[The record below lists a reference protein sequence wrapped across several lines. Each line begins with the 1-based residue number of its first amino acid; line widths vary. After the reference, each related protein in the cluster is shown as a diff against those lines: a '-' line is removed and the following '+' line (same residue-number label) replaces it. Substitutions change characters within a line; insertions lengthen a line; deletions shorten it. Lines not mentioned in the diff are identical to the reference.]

1 MSVLKLT
8 YCQLI
13 KIVLSQIGGNPLQQV
28 YSQLS
33 QGMPMISARSGFLPA
48 GLAEVKGL
56 IDTVTNTINE
66 AQRAVN
72 DYSDVLEKIG
82 NQLYINPLGTALS
95 GTTSVMQSR
104 LDTVDARLGFVG
116 LGTEERISL
125 MEEKQALTEGISS
138 FTKYKDYTD
147 RLSGI
152 GPQSGAS
159 TAGGCSLQDLLGS
172 GCAPNQDVP
181 DIDLQNLIDS
191 LKNGDLIAALK
202 LKIENATG
210 YTSYQIALA
219 SFQAE
224 VTNFN
229 FTFSNLIN
237 RAAIRNAVTS
247 QITQIVFNLLSG
259 CGNQVFNLTLNP
271 AVRDTLTPYVSD
283 LDRQRSGE
291 VYYDSF
297 GNEIAVTDPTFTV

>member
-33 QGMPMISARSGFLPA
+33 QGMPMISARSGLLPT
-48 GLAEVKGL
+48 GLSEVRGL
-56 IDTVTNTINE
+56 IDRVTNTIND

-72 DYSDVLEKIG
+72 DYSDVLERLG
-82 NQLYINPLGTALS
+82 TQLYINPLGLPLT
-95 GTTSVMQSR
+95 GTIAVMQSR
-104 LDTVDARLGFVG
+104 LDTIDTRLVFIG
-116 LGTEERISL
+116 LPYDERIALLEER
-125 MEEKQALTEGISS
+125 QVLTESIRS
-138 FTKYKDYTD
+138 FGQYKDYTD

-159 TAGGCSLQDLLGS
+159 SAGGCSLQDLLGS

-202 LKIENATG
+202 LQIENATG
-210 YTSYQIALA
+210 YTSYQTALA

-271 AVRDTLTPYVSD
+271 DVRTALTTYVSD
-283 LDRQRSGE
+283 LDKQRSGE

-297 GNEIAVTDPTFTV
+297 GNEIAVSDPTFTV

>member
-33 QGMPMISARSGFLPA
+33 QGMPMISARSGLLPT
-48 GLAEVKGL
+48 GLSEVRGL
-56 IDTVTNTINE
+56 IDRVTNTIND

-72 DYSDVLEKIG
+72 DYSDVLERLG
-82 NQLYINPLGTALS
+82 TQLYINPLGLPLT
-95 GTTSVMQSR
+95 GTIAVMQSR
-104 LDTVDARLGFVG
+104 LDTIDTRLVFIG
-116 LGTEERISL
+116 LPYDERIALLEER
-125 MEEKQALTEGISS
+125 QVLTESIRS
-138 FTKYKDYTD
+138 FGQYKDYTD

-159 TAGGCSLQDLLGS
+159 SAGGCSLQDLLGS

-202 LKIENATG
+202 LQIENATG
-210 YTSYQIALA
+210 YTSYQTALA

-247 QITQIVFNLLSG
+247 QITQIV
-259 CGNQVFNLTLNP
+259 
-271 AVRDTLTPYVSD
+271 SD
-283 LDRQRSGE
+283 LDKQRSGE

-297 GNEIAVTDPTFTV
+297 GNEIAVSDPTFTV

>member
-1 MSVLKLT
+1 
-8 YCQLI
+8 
-13 KIVLSQIGGNPLQQV
+13 
-28 YSQLS
+28 
-33 QGMPMISARSGFLPA
+33 MISARSGLLPT
-48 GLAEVKGL
+48 GLSEVRGL
-56 IDTVTNTINE
+56 IDRVTNTIND

-72 DYSDVLEKIG
+72 DYSDVLERLG
-82 NQLYINPLGTALS
+82 TQLYINPLGLPLT
-95 GTTSVMQSR
+95 GTIAVMQSR
-104 LDTVDARLGFVG
+104 LDTIDTRLVFIG
-116 LGTEERISL
+116 LPYDERIALLEER
-125 MEEKQALTEGISS
+125 QVLTESIRS
-138 FTKYKDYTD
+138 FGQYKDYTD

-159 TAGGCSLQDLLGS
+159 SAGGCSLQDLLGS

-202 LKIENATG
+202 LQIENATG
-210 YTSYQIALA
+210 YTSYQTALA

-271 AVRDTLTPYVSD
+271 DVRTALTTYVSD
-283 LDRQRSGE
+283 LDKQRSGE

-297 GNEIAVTDPTFTV
+297 GNEIAVSDPTFTV

>member
-33 QGMPMISARSGFLPA
+33 QGMPMISARSGLLPT
-48 GLAEVKGL
+48 GLSEVRGL
-56 IDTVTNTINE
+56 IERVTNTIND

-72 DYSDVLEKIG
+72 DYSDVLERLG
-82 NQLYINPLGTALS
+82 TQLYINPLGLPLT
-95 GTTSVMQSR
+95 GTIAVMQSR
-104 LDTVDARLGFVG
+104 LDTIDTRLVFIG
-116 LGTEERISL
+116 LPYDERIALLEER
-125 MEEKQALTEGISS
+125 QVLTESIRS
-138 FTKYKDYTD
+138 FGQYKDYTD

-159 TAGGCSLQDLLGS
+159 SAGGCSLQDLLGS

-202 LKIENATG
+202 LQIENATG
-210 YTSYQIALA
+210 YTSYQTALA

-229 FTFSNLIN
+229 FRFSNLIN

-271 AVRDTLTPYVSD
+271 DVRTALTTYVSD
-283 LDRQRSGE
+283 LDKQRSGE

-297 GNEIAVTDPTFTV
+297 GNEIAVSDPTFTV

>member
-33 QGMPMISARSGFLPA
+33 QGMPMISARSGLLPT
-48 GLAEVKGL
+48 GLSEVRGL
-56 IDTVTNTINE
+56 IERVTNTIND

-72 DYSDVLEKIG
+72 DYSDVLERLG
-82 NQLYINPLGTALS
+82 NQLYINPLGLPLT
-95 GTTSVMQSR
+95 GTIAVMQSR
-104 LDTVDARLGFVG
+104 LDTIDTRLVFIG
-116 LGTEERISL
+116 LPYDERIALLEER
-125 MEEKQALTEGISS
+125 QVLTESIRS
-138 FTKYKDYTD
+138 FGQYKDYTD

-159 TAGGCSLQDLLGS
+159 SAGGCSLQDLLGS

-202 LKIENATG
+202 LQIENAVG
-210 YTSYQIALA
+210 YTSYQTALA
-219 SFQAE
+219 SFQTE

-229 FTFSNLIN
+229 FKFSNLIN

-271 AVRDTLTPYVSD
+271 DVRTALTTYVSD
-283 LDRQRSGE
+283 LDKQRSGE

-297 GNEIAVTDPTFTV
+297 GNEIAVSDPTFTV

>member
-33 QGMPMISARSGFLPA
+33 QGMPMISARSGLLPT
-48 GLAEVKGL
+48 GLSEVRGL
-56 IDTVTNTINE
+56 IERVTNTIND

-72 DYSDVLEKIG
+72 DYSDVLERLG
-82 NQLYINPLGTALS
+82 SQLYINPLGTALS

-104 LDTVDARLGFVG
+104 LDTVNTRLGFIG
-116 LGTEERISL
+116 LGSEERLSL
-125 MEEKQALTEGISS
+125 LQEKDALTEGIRS
-138 FTKYKDYTD
+138 FTTYKDYTD

-159 TAGGCSLQDLLGS
+159 SAGGCSLQDLLGS

-202 LKIENATG
+202 LQIENAIG
-210 YTSYQIALA
+210 YTSYQTALA
-219 SFQAE
+219 SFQTE

-247 QITQIVFNLLSG
+247 QITQIVFNLLTG

-271 AVRDTLTPYVSD
+271 DVRTALTTYVSD
-283 LDRQRSGE
+283 LDKQRSGE

-297 GNEIAVTDPTFTV
+297 GNEIAVTDPTFTT

>member
-33 QGMPMISARSGFLPA
+33 QGMPMISARSGLLPT
-48 GLAEVKGL
+48 GLSEVRGL
-56 IDTVTNTINE
+56 IERVTPTLND

-72 DYSDVLEKIG
+72 DYSDVLERLG
-82 NQLYINPLGTALS
+82 TQLYINPLGLPLT
-95 GTTSVMQSR
+95 GTIAVMQSR
-104 LDTVDARLGFVG
+104 LDTIDTRLVFIG
-116 LGTEERISL
+116 LPYDERIALLEER
-125 MEEKQALTEGISS
+125 QVLTESIRS
-138 FTKYKDYTD
+138 FGQYKDYTD

-159 TAGGCSLQDLLGS
+159 SAGGCSLQDLLGS

-202 LKIENATG
+202 LQIENATG
-210 YTSYQIALA
+210 YTSYQTALA

-229 FTFSNLIN
+229 FRFSNLIN

-271 AVRDTLTPYVSD
+271 DVRTALTTYVSD
-283 LDRQRSGE
+283 LDKQRSGE

-297 GNEIAVTDPTFTV
+297 GNEIAVSDPTFTV

>member
-1 MSVLKLT
+1 
-8 YCQLI
+8 
-13 KIVLSQIGGNPLQQV
+13 
-28 YSQLS
+28 
-33 QGMPMISARSGFLPA
+33 MISARSGLLPT
-48 GLAEVKGL
+48 GLTEVKGL
-56 IDTVTNTINE
+56 IDRVTNTIND

-72 DYSDVLEKIG
+72 DYSDILERLG
-82 NQLYINPLGTALS
+82 NQLYINPLGLPLT
-95 GTTSVMQSR
+95 GTIAVMQSR
-104 LDTVDARLGFVG
+104 LDAIDTRLVSIG
-116 LGTEERISL
+116 LPYDERIAL
-125 MEEKQALTEGISS
+125 LQEKQALTESIRS
-138 FTKYKDYTD
+138 FGQYKDYTD

-202 LKIENATG
+202 LQIENATG
-210 YTSYQIALA
+210 YTSYQTALA

-271 AVRDTLTPYVSD
+271 DVRNTLTPYVSD
-283 LDRQRSGE
+283 LDKQRSGE

-297 GNEIAVTDPTFTV
+297 GNEIAVSDPTFTV

>member
-33 QGMPMISARSGFLPA
+33 QGMPIISARSGLLPT
-48 GLAEVKGL
+48 GLSEVRGL
-56 IDTVTNTINE
+56 IERVTNTIND

-72 DYSDVLEKIG
+72 DYSDVLERLG
-82 NQLYINPLGTALS
+82 TQLYINPLGLPLT
-95 GTTSVMQSR
+95 GTIAVMQSR
-104 LDTVDARLGFVG
+104 LDTIDTRLVFIG
-116 LGTEERISL
+116 LPYDERIALLEER
-125 MEEKQALTEGISS
+125 QVLTESIRS
-138 FTKYKDYTD
+138 FGQYKDYTD

-159 TAGGCSLQDLLGS
+159 SAGGCSLQDLLGS

-202 LKIENATG
+202 LQIENATG
-210 YTSYQIALA
+210 YTSYQTALA

-271 AVRDTLTPYVSD
+271 DVRTALTTYVSD
-283 LDRQRSGE
+283 LDKQRSGE

-297 GNEIAVTDPTFTV
+297 GNEIAVSDPTFTV

>member
-1 MSVLKLT
+1 
-8 YCQLI
+8 
-13 KIVLSQIGGNPLQQV
+13 
-28 YSQLS
+28 
-33 QGMPMISARSGFLPA
+33 
-48 GLAEVKGL
+48 
-56 IDTVTNTINE
+56 
-66 AQRAVN
+66 
-72 DYSDVLEKIG
+72 
-82 NQLYINPLGTALS
+82 
-95 GTTSVMQSR
+95 MQTR
-104 LDTVDARLGFVG
+104 LDAVDARLGFIG

-125 MEEKQALTEGISS
+125 LEEKTALTEGISS

-202 LKIENATG
+202 LKIENAVG
-210 YTSYQIALA
+210 YTSYQTALA

-271 AVRDTLTPYVSD
+271 DVRNTLTPYVSD
-283 LDRQRSGE
+283 LDKQRSGE

-297 GNEIAVTDPTFTV
+297 GNEIAVKDTDFTV